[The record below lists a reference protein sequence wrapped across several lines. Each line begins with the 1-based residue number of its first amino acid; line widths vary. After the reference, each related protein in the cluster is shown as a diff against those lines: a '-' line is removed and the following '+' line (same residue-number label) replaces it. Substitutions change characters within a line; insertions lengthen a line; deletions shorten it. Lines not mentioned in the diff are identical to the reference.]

1 MPANLTS
8 TGGSTIMIVDRYD
21 PVNLFEMVPKL
32 KLEMEPELAVL
43 DELLDDD
50 ELFSVVK
57 ADLMQRYPHSA
68 TLGRHST
75 PAEVILRMLV
85 VKRLYNWSYEQTEQ
99 FVNDSIVLRQFCRLY
114 LQGAPD
120 DTTLIR
126 WANTIGPGTVASLN
140 DRAVEL
146 ARSLK
151 VTRGRK
157 LRVDS
162 TVVETNVHYPT
173 DSRLLSDGVRV
184 VSRLLRRAKK
194 VLGEDTIRLGKEAFR
209 TRNRSVRRLT
219 KKLHRIALRKSDEAA
234 EELKEAYRQLVR
246 ITRASLAQARRV
258 AGALRQRATADARSH
273 RLADKLEHFVPLI
286 ERGIDQAIRRVLRE
300 EQVPAQEKILSLFE
314 PHTMIITRRKVGK
327 PREYGRKVLLDE
339 VDGGII
345 SRYEVLSEA
354 GREHPHLPESIEGHR
369 ERFGRVPELLTAD
382 RGLYSKANEESAK
395 KAGIR
400 RVALPQ
406 SGRPTKKRKEY
417 EGQRWFKRAFAFRA
431 GVEGRISVLRRKYA
445 LERCPYHGEDGMGRW
460 VSWGIVVHNLAK
472 ISEKQAA
479 QERC

>member
-1 MPANLTS
+1 
-8 TGGSTIMIVDRYD
+8 MIVDRYD

-32 KLEMEPELAVL
+32 KLQMEPELAGL
-43 DELLDDD
+43 DELLEDD
-50 ELFSVVK
+50 ELFSLVK
-57 ADLMQRYPHSA
+57 ADLTKRYPSSA

-75 PAEVILRMLV
+75 PVEVILRMLV
-85 VKRLYNWSYEQTEQ
+85 VKRLYNWSYEQTEH

-114 LQGAPD
+114 LQSAPD

-126 WANTIGPGTVASLN
+126 WANTIGPETVASLN

-194 VLGEDTIRLGKEAFR
+194 VLGEDATRLGKEAFR

-219 KKLHRIALRKSDEAA
+219 KKLHRIALRKSEEAA
-234 EELKEAYRQLVR
+234 EELKGAYRQLVR
-246 ITRASLAQARRV
+246 ITRASLAQAGRV
-258 AGALRQRATADARSH
+258 ARALRHRAAEACSDH
-273 RLADKLEHFVPLI
+273 RLADKLEHFVALI
-286 ERGIDQAIRRVLRE
+286 ERGIDQAIRRVLQE

-327 PREYGRKVLLDE
+327 PREYGRKVLIDE
-339 VDGGII
+339 VEGGII

-460 VSWGIVVHNLAK
+460 VGWGIVVHNLAK
-472 ISEKQAA
+472 ISEKQATR
-479 QERC
+479 QGC